1 MGMLEL
7 RFNLV
12 WIQESLYLTLLHVYL
27 YFRAHIGEFVRTVES
42 RDGEGKIDSQGDIYQ
57 DDK

>member
-12 WIQESLYLTLLHVYL
+12 RIQESLHLTFLHVYL

-42 RDGEGKIDSQGDIYQ
+42 RDGEDKIDGQGDIYQ
-57 DDK
+57 DDE